1 MGIRFFCPNGHKLH
15 VKEFQAG
22 LRGIC
27 PHCGARM
34 LIPHQSTR
42 PSSRQRRGGQSL
54 AAGEFA
60 ATSADDRES
69 ALAGD
74 EQSSDEEILAA
85 ISGLSGP
92 APQASPMEQT
102 NDPFAE
108 AGEVVWYVR
117 PPSGGQYGPA
127 RTDVMR
133 SWLAE
138 GRISGDTYVWREGWP
153 DWREAE
159 RVFPQLSFNRTFPEF
174 DAVVATASDTL
185 ATPLPKKS
193 FPSSKIQL
201 AAVGVVALVVFVL
214 FLVFLAIQL
223 SK

>member
-1 MGIRFFCPNGHKLH
+1 MKIERVDTYVLKTPLGRARFYSSQA
-15 VKEFQAG
+15 EFPE
-22 LRGIC
+22 RN
-27 PHCGARM
+27 
-34 LIPHQSTR
+34 
-42 PSSRQRRGGQSL
+42 SL
-54 AAGEFA
+54 LVRL
-60 ATSADDRES
+60 T
-69 ALAGD
+69 
-74 EQSSDEEILAA
+74 SSD
-85 ISGLSGP
+85 GLVGW
-92 APQASPMEQT
+92 
-102 NDPFAE
+102 
-108 AGEVVWYVR
+108 GE
-117 PPSGGQYGPA
+117 GGQYGPA
-127 RTDVMR
+127 KTDVMR

-174 DAVVATASDTL
+174 DAVVAMPPDTPT
-185 ATPLPKKS
+185 TPLPEKS